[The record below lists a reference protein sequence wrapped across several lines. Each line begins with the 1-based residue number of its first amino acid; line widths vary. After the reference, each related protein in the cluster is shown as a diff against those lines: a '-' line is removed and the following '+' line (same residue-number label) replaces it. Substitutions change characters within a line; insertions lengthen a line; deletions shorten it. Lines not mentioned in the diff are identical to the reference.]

1 MKWGA
6 CNQNKLLLV
15 DYVAVNQMLYL
26 AKFDL
31 LLPSTF
37 PLTPPPRPPTFSL
50 DFCRTSFLY
59 KPDVIQLTL
68 TLKMSKRQSVSTTG
82 VLRRTLTRII
92 ILHLLDM
99 KWPLDP
105 VVRRPIS
112 ANLWLNFNPGFLF
125 FRTRA
130 FSRKIFF
137 FELPI
142 IKL

>member
-37 PLTPPPRPPTFSL
+37 PFAPPPPTFSL

-68 TLKMSKRQSVSTTG
+68 TLKMTTAQVVETSVNVNTHADNHTPP
-82 VLRRTLTRII
+82 T
-92 ILHLLDM
+92 
-99 KWPLDP
+99 
-105 VVRRPIS
+105 
-112 ANLWLNFNPGFLF
+112 
-125 FRTRA
+125 
-130 FSRKIFF
+130 
-137 FELPI
+137 
-142 IKL
+142 

>member
-37 PLTPPPRPPTFSL
+37 PFTPPPPPPTFSL

-68 TLKMSKRQSVSTTG
+68 TLKMTTAQVIEMSVN
-82 VLRRTLTRII
+82 VNNRRVKENTHADNHT
-92 ILHLLDM
+92 
-99 KWPLDP
+99 PP
-105 VVRRPIS
+105 
-112 ANLWLNFNPGFLF
+112 
-125 FRTRA
+125 T
-130 FSRKIFF
+130 
-137 FELPI
+137 
-142 IKL
+142 